1 MHIVRKSVSGWT
13 AVDALLVT
21 VLAGVA
27 LSAVALV
34 GSIIYFLLTH

>member
-13 AVDALLVT
+13 SVEALIAT

-34 GSIIYFLLTH
+34 GSVIYFLLTH